1 MRDNTI
7 YIYDSSQGLI
17 TLIDDYIS
25 LVWNEK
31 YSGYG
36 EFELVLGYI
45 PSGID
50 LMSKYINVSS
60 STKFMIIEKQ
70 DFSQKTNGDVVFKLS
85 GRSLESILGRR
96 IIFNTVG
103 NKPVTISG
111 NLQNAIKSLLTNNI
125 ITCSSDTRRKIS
137 NFVVNTSADTKVTS
151 KTIASHMYT
160 GDNLYDVITNL
171 CDEMGLGYRMGFIR
185 NGDTYRYTF
194 ELYSGTDRS
203 RDQSDTTLVE
213 FSIFNDNIFSW
224 SYSMEH
230 NSYKNVAYVDG
241 EGDAP
246 NRAHAE
252 ISDEGS
258 TSHTYTGLNLREL
271 YVDARDLQKTDDI
284 TDAQYT
290 EALLGRGSEKLLE
303 YKKIFEYDVNAD
315 VLEGA
320 MYELDRDFFLGDLV
334 NIIDP
339 LGNGVKCRVSEITV
353 TIDDTGTT
361 IHPIFKEV

>member
-7 YIYDSSQGLI
+7 YIYDSSQGVI
-17 TLIDDYIS
+17 TLIDDYVS

-36 EFELVLGYI
+36 EFELVLGYV

-50 LMSKYINVSS
+50 LMSKYINILS

-70 DFSQKTNGDVVFKLS
+70 DFSQKSNGDITFKLS

-96 IIFNTVG
+96 IIFGTVD

-111 NLQNAIKSLLTNNI
+111 NLENAIGTLLTTNI
-125 ITCSSDTRRKIS
+125 IACLSDTRRDIS
-137 NFVVNTSADTKVTS
+137 NFIFNSSTDTKVTS
-151 KTIASHMYT
+151 KSISSRMYT

-171 CDEMGLGYRMGFIR
+171 CDENGLGYRIGFVR
-185 NGDTYRYTF
+185 NGDTYHYTF

-213 FSIFNDNIFSW
+213 FSIFNDNIFNW
-224 SYSMEH
+224 SYSIEH

-246 NRAHAE
+246 YRTHAE

-258 TSHTYTGLNLREL
+258 TSHTYSGLNLREL
-271 YVDARDLQKTDDI
+271 YVDARDLQKTDDM
-284 TDAQYT
+284 TDAQYEET
-290 EALLGRGSEKLLE
+290 LLGRGSEKLLE
-303 YKKIFEYDVNAD
+303 YRKIFEYDVNAD

-320 MYELDRDFFLGDLV
+320 MYEIDRDFFLGDLV

-339 LGNGVKCRVSEITV
+339 LGNSVKCRVSEITV
-353 TIDDTGTT
+353 TIDDSGTT

>member
-17 TLIDDYIS
+17 TLIDDYVS

-36 EFELVLGYI
+36 EFELVLGYV

-50 LMSKYINVSS
+50 LMSKYINISS

-70 DFSQKTNGDVVFKLS
+70 DFSQKSNGDVEFKLS
-85 GRSLESILGRR
+85 GHSLESILGRR
-96 IIFNTVG
+96 IIFKTADI
-103 NKPVTISG
+103 KPVTIAG
-111 NLQNAIKSLLTNNI
+111 NLQNSIKSLLNTNI
-125 ITCSSDTRRKIS
+125 ITSSDTRRRIT
-137 NFVVNTSADTKVTS
+137 NFVFNTSTDAKVTS
-151 KTIASHMYT
+151 KTIDMHMYT

-171 CDEMGLGYRMGFIR
+171 CDENGLGYRIGFVR

-213 FSIFNDNIFSW
+213 FSIFNDNIFNW

-230 NSYKNVAYVDG
+230 TSYRNVAYVDG

-246 NRAHAE
+246 YRKHAE

-258 TSHTYTGLNLREL
+258 TSYTYSGLNLREL
-271 YVDARDLQKTDDI
+271 YVDARDLQKTDEMS
-284 TDAQYT
+284 DAQYRET
-290 EALLGRGSEKLLE
+290 LLGRGSEKLLE
-303 YKKIFEYDVNAD
+303 YRKIFEYDINAD

-320 MYELDRDFFLGDLV
+320 MYEFGRDFFLGDIV
-334 NIIDP
+334 NIIDV
-339 LGNGVKCRVSEITV
+339 LGNSLKCRVSEITV